1 MITLAL
7 AWKVRLVRRTTVT
20 TGLPFEHYPTF
31 LYQFLRTGGR
41 WVDWIQMEG

>member
-7 AWKVRLVRRTTVT
+7 AWKVRLVNHTTLATTV
-20 TGLPFEHYPTF
+20 PFADLSTCAYEF
-31 LYQFLRTGGR
+31 FRNGGR